1 MQMLSDVDLDFLE
14 SLTQILAGPQ
24 LHAGVHSRQTPIVL
38 HIHLCFV
45 CSSCSC
51 MLSVHFFFGD
61 LSTSLMLL
69 GVYFVL
75 LCYRIYS
82 ALGLR
87 DHVPYK
93 PFLMIKITNSSKISM
108 HCEISI
114 FLPEYIKEVS
124 QQALK
129 LRRWVSSSPHFL
141 LGCLFSQT
149 TQREIYLCGTST
161 WLLTE
166 QP

>member
-1 MQMLSDVDLDFLE
+1 MQVFTLMK
-14 SLTQILAGPQ
+14 PQ
-24 LHAGVHSRQTPIVL
+24 YSYTFTCA
-38 HIHLCFV
+38 
-45 CSSCSC
+45 
-51 MLSVHFFFGD
+51 LSVHLAHACYLFIFFFCD

-129 LRRWVSSSPHFL
+129 LRR
-141 LGCLFSQT
+141 
-149 TQREIYLCGTST
+149 
-161 WLLTE
+161 
-166 QP
+166 